1 MQYDYNG
8 DGMYY
13 TFLQNNK
20 PGLSMYPEQ
29 SPKESESK
37 RQNLKKILTHAS
49 DKGLLF
55 GNNTG
60 L

>member
-1 MQYDYNG
+1 
-8 DGMYY
+8 MYY

-37 RQNLKKILTHAS
+37 RQNPKKILTHAS